1 MEATWIDWVISRIC
15 LILTFI
21 TRKWFGKVNIQFKA
35 IVNTPVFL
43 PVYTD
48 TIVYYK
54 LNFIISLMTFIS
66 DLVLQQYIERE
77 NKTRTKFPDWNKT
90 TETKLRKIE
99 LTNQNSRLFN
109 CLQEKPQDYI
119 NMFLYI
125 KAVYKKSHKIK
136 STCFSISK

>member
-77 NKTRTKFPDWNKT
+77 NKTGTKFPDWNKT
-90 TETKLRKIE
+90 TKNRINKSEQSSFQLFTRKA
-99 LTNQNSRLFN
+99 TRLHQHVSLYQS
-109 CLQEKPQDYI
+109 CLQEKPQY
-119 NMFLYI
+119 
-125 KAVYKKSHKIK
+125 
-136 STCFSISK
+136 